1 MAKVQLCTS
10 KDGIYS
16 RVGGW
21 IWIAIANF
29 SSWKE
34 RKRRNT
40 ANIVS
45 GTWKQSKASNFH
57 AFLRPISLSLL
68 YIFNVVWLGQVT
80 LKLMINKGKIYTF
93 YHHSRHHPGFA
104 FYALGF
110 WLLILWF
117 DFPFHSLCFIPHPTV
132 PCGPQDNF

>member
-45 GTWKQSKASNFH
+45 GTWKQSKASNLH
-57 AFLRPISLSLL
+57 AFLRPISLPLL
-68 YIFNVVWLGQVT
+68 YIFNVVGLSQVT
-80 LKLMINKGKIYTF
+80 LKLMINKGKIYTLPPLKAS
-93 YHHSRHHPGFA
+93 SRICLLCSGILTPDP
-104 FYALGF
+104 LV
-110 WLLILWF
+110 WLSFSLTL
-117 DFPFHSLCFIPHPTV
+117 FHSPPH
-132 PCGPQDNF
+132 CALWSSG